1 MEYSM
6 HGSMHGS
13 VHSGS
18 QHGGSLHSYGG
29 SSLHGFLTPRG
40 EESPIVSSI
49 HSPLVKSTFKQLGG
63 VEDGWLIETYYRAAV
78 AYQKS
83 VFESG
88 EKVLETVY
96 QDIVSLEARR
106 RDRLHQVM
114 LAFIP
119 RQRRL
124 FLGLPE
130 QLKEMLENLVGLQID
145 GDSLQALIDDS
156 IKDRS
161 RDHLRSQFQHKSSIM
176 NRSRIQ
182 TSAADSNEVQNIE
195 SEFGNPFASSMI
207 LLSHVLELQPGGLR
221 GMVNKEWKVT
231 LVVVTAEGNFHLF
244 YVPVTTVGA
253 NLTPFEAFKKLY
265 PAMEF
270 GTPETWVQGRK
281 EQIVKS
287 LIPHMTL
294 NLSKCTI
301 SISKL
306 RPRQFDIVEE
316 REKGAGNR
324 FLNANAQRQKKCTL
338 RLPSAKETTDWVSVL
353 EKTKKEVSQESS
365 SPKKSN
371 VFKV

>member
-13 VHSGS
+13 MQSGS
-18 QHGGSLHSYGG
+18 QHGGSFNFGG
-29 SSLHGFLTPRG
+29 GSLHGFSTPRG
-40 EESPIVSSI
+40 EESPIISSVN
-49 HSPLVKSTFKQLGG
+49 SPLVKSTFEQLGG
-63 VEDGWLIETYYRAAV
+63 VKDGWLIETYYRAAV

-88 EKVLETVY
+88 EKVLEIVY
-96 QDIVSLEARR
+96 QDIVSLEEKR

-114 LAFIP
+114 LAFVP

-130 QLKEMLENLVGLQID
+130 QLKEMLDNLVGLRID
-145 GDSLQALIDDS
+145 EDSLQALIDDS

-161 RDHLRSQFQHKSSIM
+161 RDHLRSQHQHKSSIM

-182 TSAADSNEVQNIE
+182 ASAADSNEVQKIE
-195 SEFGNPFASSMI
+195 REFGNPFASSMI

-221 GMVNKEWKVT
+221 GMVNKEWKVA
-231 LVVVTAEGNFHLF
+231 LAVVTAEGNFHLF
-244 YVPVTTVGA
+244 YVPVATIGA
-253 NLTPFEAFKKLY
+253 HLTPSEAFKKLY

-270 GTPETWVQGRK
+270 GTRESWVRGRK

-287 LIPHMTL
+287 LTPYMTL

-306 RPRQFDIVEE
+306 RQRQFDIVEE

-338 RLPSAKETTDWVSVL
+338 RLQSAKETTDWVSVL

>member
-6 HGSMHGS
+6 HGSMHGTMQ
-13 VHSGS
+13 SGS
-18 QHGGSLHSYGG
+18 QHGGSFHSFGG
-29 SSLHGFLTPRG
+29 GSLHGFATPRG
-40 EESPIVSSI
+40 EESPIVSSVN
-49 HSPLVKSTFKQLGG
+49 SPLVKSTFEQLGG
-63 VEDGWLIETYYRAAV
+63 VEDGWLIETYYRAGV

-83 VFESG
+83 VFETG

-96 QDIVSLEARR
+96 QDIVSLEERR

-124 FLGLPE
+124 FLGLPA
-130 QLKEMLENLVGLQID
+130 QLKEMLENLVGLRID
-145 GDSLQALIDDS
+145 EDSLQALIDDS

-161 RDHLRSQFQHKSSIM
+161 RDHLKSQYQHKSSIM

-195 SEFGNPFASSMI
+195 REFGNPFESSMI

-221 GMVNKEWKVT
+221 GMVNKEWRVT
-231 LVVVTAEGNFHLF
+231 LAVVTAEGNFHLF
-244 YVPVTTVGA
+244 HVPVATIGA
-253 NLTPFEAFKKLY
+253 LTPFEAFKKLY

-270 GTPETWVQGRK
+270 GTPGTWMQGRK

-287 LIPHMTL
+287 LTPYMTL

-306 RPRQFDIVEE
+306 RQRQFDVMEE

-324 FLNANAQRQKKCTL
+324 FLNANAQRQKKCSL
-338 RLPSAKETTDWVSVL
+338 RLPSARETTEWVSLL
-353 EKTKKEVSQESS
+353 EKTKKEVSQES
-365 SPKKSN
+365 PN

>member
-13 VHSGS
+13 MQSGS
-18 QHGGSLHSYGG
+18 QHGGSFHFGGG
-29 SSLHGFLTPRG
+29 SVHGLSTQRG
-40 EESPIVSSI
+40 EESPIISSVN
-49 HSPLVKSTFKQLGG
+49 SPLVKSTFEQLGG
-63 VEDGWLIETYYRAAV
+63 VEDGWLIETYYRAGV

-83 VFESG
+83 VFETG
-88 EKVLETVY
+88 ERVLETVY
-96 QDIVSLEARR
+96 QDIVLLEERR

-124 FLGLPE
+124 FLGLPAH
-130 QLKEMLENLVGLQID
+130 LKDMLDKLVGLRID
-145 GDSLQALIDDS
+145 EDSLQSLIDDS

-161 RDHLRSQFQHKSSIM
+161 RDHLKSQYQHKSSIM

-195 SEFGNPFASSMI
+195 REFGNPFASSMI

-221 GMVNKEWKVT
+221 GIVNKEWKVT
-231 LVVVTAEGNFHLF
+231 LAVVTAEGNFHLF
-244 YVPVTTVGA
+244 YVPAATIGA
-253 NLTPFEAFKKLY
+253 NLTPSEAFKKLY

-270 GTPETWVQGRK
+270 GTPETWMKGRK
-281 EQIVKS
+281 EQIVKN
-287 LIPHMTL
+287 LTPYMTL
-294 NLSKCTI
+294 NLSKCSI
-301 SISKL
+301 SISKM
-306 RPRQFDIVEE
+306 RQRQFEVVEE
-316 REKGAGNR
+316 REKGSGNR
-324 FLNANAQRQKKCTL
+324 FLHANSQRQKKCTL

-353 EKTKKEVSQESS
+353 EKTKKQVSQESPS
-365 SPKKSN
+365 